1 MLETELALGAWGLHF
16 TKMLSK
22 YSITKLDHQTSLF
35 FLKIYLRQDLTK
47 LPRLALEPCVFPSAL
62 DAPCPSLL
70 NSGIVA
76 QCTPSSG
83 NIPGFVPQYTY
94 SGFST
99 GR

>member
-1 MLETELALGAWGLHF
+1 
-16 TKMLSK
+16 MLSK
-22 YSITKLDHQTSLF
+22 YSSTELDPQTNLF